1 MKHRLTPVLQIL
13 LVCSMIAGNISFAN
27 AQQESSGCNN
37 IPRSIDECTKTI
49 QHDYKG
55 LSPLKN
61 NHGLYINLIYRPLP
75 PAPKWAVFCRIKK
88 QIKEQRC
95 ICTSKKT
102 QTDVEVSADTVFMR
116 YRNLLPETISP
127 KVLNQ
132 FAAASVSQDI
142 DSKISLLE
150 SLIQESN
157 GVIKYRAYIQ
167 LAMAVLR
174 SRAKNYQVR
183 LPQYLQAM
191 ETIDLSAHPQAELL
205 KSDLSFIRAY
215 LAFERGDIEKGL
227 QQINRAIV
235 QDPQMLNA
243 RLLHTAL
250 LVRQFDSMYRAGIR
264 NSRQC
269 HNRIDEL
276 FHSTGNIVDLMPC
289 PHQAI
294 AFALELDGW
303 TKKQNRVSTLIT
315 HAYLYKIA
323 RQDTYLSK
331 LIEQNIPEKL
341 DRLPSACGNYLL
353 AILNEI
359 KKVKP

>member
-1 MKHRLTPVLQIL
+1 MKQRLTPVLQIL
-13 LVCSMIAGNISFAN
+13 LVCSMTIITIPFAN
-27 AQQESSGCNN
+27 ATPPSS
-37 IPRSIDECTKTI
+37 E
-49 QHDYKG
+49 
-55 LSPLKN
+55 
-61 NHGLYINLIYRPLP
+61 LYINIIYRIPQQLKLP
-75 PAPKWAVFCRIKK
+75 PIIPK
-88 QIKEQRC
+88 IKEQLQNQAKNC
-95 ICTSKKT
+95 AIKT
-102 QTDVEVSADTVFMR
+102 RVIETNADTVFMR
-116 YRNLLPETISP
+116 YPNLLPETISP
-127 KVLNQ
+127 KVLNR

-150 SLIQESN
+150 SLIHSSN
-157 GVIKYRAYIQ
+157 GVIKYRVYIQ
-167 LAMAVLR
+167 LAMAILR
-174 SRAKNYQVR
+174 SRSKNYQVR

-227 QQINRAIV
+227 HQINRAIV
-235 QDPQMLNA
+235 QEPQMLNA

-264 NSRQC
+264 NSRLC

-303 TKKQNRVSTLIT
+303 TKQNRVSTLIA

-341 DRLPSACGNYLL
+341 DRLPSACTRYLL
-353 AILNEI
+353 DTLNEI
-359 KKVKP
+359 KKLKIKP